1 MLQFVKRWLQPVAKA
16 PTSGCDV
23 LQAWADERQFGVRRV
38 RDDGGV
44 VIEGRSGSNLW
55 RMEWGPAQRRWV
67 RGFELRLRAE
77 LGFGG
82 ELQLLV
88 MNRTLQEA
96 MEREVFDQY
105 VEGVQTRIDDQTP
118 PEMRWLVM
126 FPKLSGTDA
135 APLQGDYVA
144 VGNHKTWLARWLE
157 GGFGAA
163 LCRRDTSPE
172 HPLVL
177 MIGRGR
183 MLLRT
188 ECQAPKHELL
198 DAWVK
203 LFDSALREARRTH
216 QQCAIAPAPAPPTP
230 TTQAGEFSS
239 STLAS
244 DEVVQ

>member
-1 MLQFVKRWLQPVAKA
+1 MLKFIKRWLQPAAKT

-88 MNRTLQEA
+88 MNRLLQEA

-126 FPKLSGTDA
+126 FPKLSGADA
-135 APLQGDYVA
+135 APLQGEYVA

-163 LCRRDTSPE
+163 LAQRGLPPE

-188 ECQAPKHELL
+188 ECQVPQDAQL

-203 LFDSALREARRTH
+203 CFDSALREARRTH
-216 QQCAIAPAPAPPTP
+216 QQCAIAPAP

-239 STLAS
+239 SALTSDALAH
-244 DEVVQ
+244 